1 MERLNSL
8 ARTLN
13 ITDVIGDPHFKV
25 AAALSGGLGTFISF
39 LYGQANLIWITAMVW
54 IVVLDWITGIKAAKK
69 DGTYASE
76 YGIEGITRAV
86 VLFLLPSFAHVLDIC
101 FKLPDIF
108 FFAVTGGLVY
118 HIFNSFTAN
127 CARIGW
133 EKWIPSRLLRSVSS
147 EIEAKIRRSESR
159 KNRN

>member
-8 ARTLN
+8 VRTLN
-13 ITDVIGDPHFKV
+13 ITDVIGYPQFKT
-25 AAALSGGLGTFISF
+25 AAAISGGLGTIISF
-39 LYGQANLIWITAMVW
+39 LYGQANLIWITALVW

-76 YGIEGITRAV
+76 YGIEGIARAV
-86 VLFLLPSFAHVLDIC
+86 VLFLLPSFAHVLDMLV
-101 FKLPDIF
+101 KLPDIF
-108 FFAVTGGLVY
+108 FCAITGGLIY